1 VLKIYASE
9 RPVTV
14 VPWWILVTLSLA
26 LSGQVIYRALLGPT
40 NRVEATALPV
50 APVADNLRLLTL
62 GEPAVLSKLTMLW
75 LQSFDNQPG
84 ISIPFD
90 DLDYGR
96 VIAWLASATALD
108 PWAQYPLFVA
118 SHLYSRVNNLRKQRL
133 MVDFIYQ
140 QFLQDPNKRW
150 RWLAHAVVIAQH
162 RLHDLPLATKLANAL
177 RRQAAGGN
185 VPHWAQQMEI
195 GLMEEQSEYQSAAIL
210 IGGLL
215 QNGQITDPHEL
226 HFLNLRL
233 KELKNKLP
241 AADLNSM
248 GSSAR

>member
-1 VLKIYASE
+1 MRVAE
-9 RPVTV
+9 RSVTV
-14 VPWWILVTLSLA
+14 VPWWILTTLVLA
-26 LSGQVIYRALLGPT
+26 LSGQVIYRVSLSPP

-50 APVADNLRLLTL
+50 APSVDNLRLLAL
-62 GEPAVLSKLTMLW
+62 GEPEVLSKITMLW

-96 VIAWLASATALD
+96 VIAWLASAAALD
-108 PWAQYPLFVA
+108 PQARYPLFAA
-118 SHLYSRVNNLRKQRL
+118 SHLYSRVNNPQKQRAI
-133 MVDFIYQ
+133 VAFIRQ
-140 QFLQDPNKRW
+140 LFLQDPNRRW
-150 RWLAHAVVIAQH
+150 RWLAHAVVIARH
-162 RLHDLPLATKLANAL
+162 RLHDLPLATKLAKTL
-177 RRQAAGGN
+177 RQKATGKN

-195 GLMEEQSEYQSAAIL
+195 GLMEVQGEHQNAALL

-233 KELKNKLP
+233 MALKNKVP
-241 AADLNSM
+241 TADSNSM

>member
-1 VLKIYASE
+1 MMLI
-9 RPVTV
+9 
-14 VPWWILVTLSLA
+14 LA
-26 LSGQVIYRALLGPT
+26 LSGQVSYRASLGPT
-40 NRVEATALPV
+40 SRVEAKALPV
-50 APVADNLRLLTL
+50 APAADNLRLLAM
-62 GEPAVLSKLTMLW
+62 GEPAVLSKITMLW

-108 PWAQYPLFVA
+108 PRTQYPLFAA
-118 SHLYSRVNNLRKQRL
+118 SHLYSKVSDPRKQRV

-140 QFLQDPNKRW
+140 QFLQDPNRRW
-150 RWLAHAVVIAQH
+150 RWLAHAGIIARH
-162 RLHDLPLATKLANAL
+162 RLHDFSLARTFANAL
-177 RRQAAGGN
+177 RQQATGDN

-195 GLMEEQSEYQSAAIL
+195 GLMEAQGEYQSAALL

-215 QNGQITDPHEL
+215 KNGQITDPHEL
-226 HFLNLRL
+226 HFLNQRL
-233 KELKNKLP
+233 TELKNRAP

-248 GSSAR
+248 RSSVR